1 MSEIEQIL
9 IPLGISL
16 ITVFVAFLIKWKHDT
31 TTLENKKDK
40 AISNLM
46 LEIKTTVDFI
56 RKNPVHYEI
65 TSEGVGKARNIELD
79 TAFYDSLVTSGLFE
93 EYDQDFQVELS
104 SLYTIIKSSN
114 QLNLKLMEI
123 IALADAGSEW
133 YPSKLDSFSRAI
145 QRRNDM
151 ITKKGNLL
159 YEKLSKTNSFIDK
172 KNKKRWWKF

>member
-16 ITVFVAFLIKWKHDT
+16 ITVFVAFLIKWKHDK
-31 TTLENKKDK
+31 TTLEDKKDK

-114 QLNLKLMEI
+114 QRKEQDH
-123 IALADAGSEW
+123 DAKDRNQKRQRHLE
-133 YPSKLDSFSRAI
+133 I
-145 QRRNDM
+145 QRHGSQDRRGSDR
-151 ITKKGNLL
+151 LL
-159 YEKLSKTNSFIDK
+159 RCARCRCQGDAV
-172 KNKKRWWKF
+172 R